1 MNVRDAICAM
11 AAVRPPAN
19 QRPLCDRVL
28 KRLDRLLNEIPVRA
42 QALAEHGGPQT
53 LLHGDLWAINVFV
66 MPGASGPAARLIDW
80 DHAAAGP
87 LSYDL
92 STFLLRFHSTAR
104 AGVLALYAESL
115 GRAGWQLP
123 AARDLNLLFETAEL
137 ARYANRIIW
146 PAIALAHEGTE
157 WGFQELKEV
166 EEWFENLAPV
176 LAIEPSAQP
185 EPVLP

>member
-1 MNVRDAICAM
+1 
-11 AAVRPPAN
+11 
-19 QRPLCDRVL
+19 
-28 KRLDRLLNEIPVRA
+28 
-42 QALAEHGGPQT
+42 
-53 LLHGDLWAINVFV
+53 
-66 MPGASGPAARLIDW
+66 
-80 DHAAAGP
+80 
-87 LSYDL
+87 
-92 STFLLRFHSTAR
+92 LLRFHSTAR